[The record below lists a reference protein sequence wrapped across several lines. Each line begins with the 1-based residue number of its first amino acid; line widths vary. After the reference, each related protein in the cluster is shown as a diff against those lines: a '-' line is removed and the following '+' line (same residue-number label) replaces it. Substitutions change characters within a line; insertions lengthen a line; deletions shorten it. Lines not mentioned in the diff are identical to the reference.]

1 MHSIHHRC
9 MLEMPKVCMVSKTK
23 GHIIVSQEAPG
34 PLMHTSKEV
43 ILNERASCTCFGFFL
58 ISPAPATLTAM
69 ERTMRVAFDAF
80 VGFATV
86 GVNPLI
92 FLVYFVLLK
101 NISLYISGSNS
112 RLVNE
117 AWFLL
122 KPVGIVDPPF
132 PL

>member
-1 MHSIHHRC
+1 MHKC
-9 MLEMPKVCMVSKTK
+9 
-23 GHIIVSQEAPG
+23 
-34 PLMHTSKEV
+34 KEL
-43 ILNERASCTCFGFFL
+43 ILNERASCTCLGFL
-58 ISPAPATLTAM
+58 SISSASAALTAM
-69 ERTMRVAFDAF
+69 DETMRVAFDAF

-86 GVNPLI
+86 TVNPLV

-101 NISLYISGSNS
+101 NISLYIYGPNS

-122 KPVGIVDPPF
+122 KSVGIADSPF